1 MRDFCAHMIIVAA
14 AAFWLGGA
22 AGSTLPQRSVLVFRH
37 CVRSTPNTTYY
48 ISPSDVNVSKI
59 PLNDFS
65 SPEHPFPAWPVD
77 TYMCMPEGLD
87 LVESA
92 GRQLFASLPQP
103 LLQENILVDTNA
115 TRDIDTA
122 QALLRGFGLDEALY
136 TPDPCLFKP
145 EDCGMCA
152 AYPDDALQAAVAAR
166 FGQVPRPANLKRKLE
181 ALQDF
186 VLG

>member
-1 MRDFCAHMIIVAA
+1 MIDRFGAGFVSQVTCQVTEKASVERLYPLVLGFKAKGSRMLKLPGEPQTLLTLLCDAWVAKVVV
-14 AAFWLGGA
+14 G
-22 AGSTLPQRSVLVFRH
+22 
-37 CVRSTPNTTYY
+37 
-48 ISPSDVNVSKI
+48 
-59 PLNDFS
+59 
-65 SPEHPFPAWPVD
+65 
-77 TYMCMPEGLD
+77 
-87 LVESA
+87 
-92 GRQLFASLPQP
+92 QP
-103 LLQENILVDTNA
+103 LLQENIRVDTNA